1 MTAFRRIAVLMGGR
15 SAEREVSLSS
25 GRGVMK
31 ALAEEGFAPVSV
43 DPGDNHSNE
52 NLWQQL
58 WEAEP
63 DAVFN
68 ALHGRFGED
77 GTVQGLLELMRV
89 PYTHSGVLSSAL
101 AMHKERTKDVY
112 RAAGLPVVKSFVVD
126 RHAAAREHLMEPPY
140 VVKPVNE
147 GSSVGI
153 FIIRKGDNRPPAELG
168 SETWNLSSDMMV
180 EEFVPG
186 RELTVAVMGDASYGK
201 EGALGVTEITTELE
215 FYDYEAKYTPN
226 GSKHILPADLPR
238 AVSEQAMEL
247 AVAAHKAL
255 GCRGVSRTDFRYDDT
270 GTKHRLILLETNT
283 QPGMTPTSLV
293 PEQAAHVGIS
303 YAKLCRW
310 MVEDAS
316 CDR

>member
-1 MTAFRRIAVLMGGR
+1 MTSFKRIAVLMGGR

-25 GRGVMK
+25 GRGVMQ
-31 ALAEEGFAPVSV
+31 ALAEEGFDPVMV
-43 DPGDNHSNE
+43 DPGDNPG
-52 NLWQQL
+52 QQL
-58 WEAEP
+58 WDAKP

-77 GTVQGLLELMRV
+77 GTVQGLLELMRI
-89 PYTHSGVLSSAL
+89 PYTHSGVLASAI
-101 AMHKERTKDVY
+101 AMHKERTKDIY
-112 RAAGLPVVKSFVVD
+112 RAAGLPVVKSIVAD
-126 RHAAAREHLMEPPY
+126 RREAGARHLMPPPY
-140 VVKPVNE
+140 VLKPVNE

-153 FIIRKGDNRPPAELG
+153 FIVRVGANAPPAALTG
-168 SETWNLSSDMMV
+168 DDWNISDEMMV

-186 RELTVAVMGDASYGK
+186 RELTVAVMGDSSFGTS
-201 EGALGVTEITTELE
+201 GALGVTEITTALD
-215 FYDYEAKYTPN
+215 FYDYEAKYAAG
-226 GSKHILPADLPR
+226 GSKHILPADLPKS
-238 AVSEQAMEL
+238 VSDEAMDL
-247 AVAAHKAL
+247 AVRAHKAL

-270 GTKHRLILLETNT
+270 GAKHRLILLETNT

-293 PEQAAHVGIS
+293 PEQAAHNGIS

>member
-1 MTAFRRIAVLMGGR
+1 MTPYKRIAVLMGGR
-15 SAEREVSLSS
+15 SAERDVSLSS
-25 GRGVMK
+25 GHGVMK
-31 ALAEEGFAPVSV
+31 ALAQEGFEPVSI
-43 DPGDNHSNE
+43 DPGDNPG
-52 NLWQQL
+52 QQL
-58 WEAEP
+58 FEVRP

-77 GTVQGLLELMRV
+77 GTVQGLLELMRL

-101 AMHKERTKDVY
+101 AMHKERTKDIY
-112 RAAGLPVVKSFVVD
+112 RAAGLPVVKSIVVD
-126 RHAAAREHLMEPPY
+126 RREAAREHLMEPPY

-168 SETWNLSSDMMV
+168 SETWNLSSEMMV

-186 RELTVAVMGDASYGK
+186 RELTVAVMG
-201 EGALGVTEITTELE
+201 ETPLGVTEITTDLE
-215 FYDYEAKYTPN
+215 FYDYEAKYAPN
-226 GSKHILPADLPR
+226 GSKHVLPAQIPG
-238 AVSEQAMEL
+238 AVTAEAMDL
-247 AVAAHKAL
+247 AVRAHKAL

-270 GTKHRLILLETNT
+270 GAKHRLILLETNT

-293 PEQAAHVGIS
+293 PEQAAHNGIS